1 MKFLFTLALTIL
13 LSASAFATGNDHHGN
28 TPAAPE
34 WTIDSAHSS
43 VKFNIRHF
51 FTPVPG
57 TFETWSGSIHF
68 DPENLAGSKID
79 ITIDVS
85 SVNTQNTR
93 RDEHLR
99 DPDFFEV
106 TTWPEMSFKSSEIR
120 AVDENSFV
128 AVGELTIRDV
138 TKTIDLPFRLLGVME
153 HPMRENTLVAGF
165 EANTSL
171 SRLAYGVGSDGF
183 AQTAVIG
190 EEVNIDIFLEVTRS
204 N

>member
-1 MKFLFTLALTIL
+1 MKFLLTIALAFL
-13 LSASAFATGNDHHGN
+13 LSATAFANGNDHHG
-28 TPAAPE
+28 TPAAAE
-34 WTIDSAHSS
+34 WTIDAAHSS

-57 TFETWSGSIHF
+57 TFERWSGAIHF

-79 ITIDVS
+79 VTIDVS

-106 TTWPEMSFKSSEIR
+106 TTWPEMTFRSTDIR
-120 AVDENSFV
+120 AAGDNEFI
-128 AVGELTIRDV
+128 ATGELTIRDV
-138 TKTIDLPFRLLGVME
+138 SKTIELPFRLLGVMD

-171 SRLAYGVGSDGF
+171 SRLEYGVGSGSF
-183 AQTAVIG
+183 VQTAVVG
-190 EEVNIDIFLEVTRS
+190 EDVNIDIFLEVTRTK
-204 N
+204 